1 MRNPLHMVTLNFDKN
16 ISKNSARSKI
26 KNQPIYRM
34 KHRNRD
40 EKTVVAMDNTNS
52 YIRFNEFVLQYIR
65 VYIAIILPLTTVYIN
80 VFTCFRVCKSH
91 DLGKYPFSQLMEA

>member
-1 MRNPLHMVTLNFDKN
+1 MVTLNFDKN

-34 KHRNRD
+34 KHRDRD

-65 VYIAIILPLTTVYIN
+65 VYIAIILPLTTVYI
-80 VFTCFRVCKSH
+80 
-91 DLGKYPFSQLMEA
+91 